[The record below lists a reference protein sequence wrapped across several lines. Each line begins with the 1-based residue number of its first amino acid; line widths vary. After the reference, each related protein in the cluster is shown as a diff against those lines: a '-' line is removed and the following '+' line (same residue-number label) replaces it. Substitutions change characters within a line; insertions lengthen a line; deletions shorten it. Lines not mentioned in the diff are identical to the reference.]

1 MDTEFE
7 YCSTTRRT
15 KSATQL
21 PAPNENRSA
30 EECCRG
36 LCKKWCPAIVLMWK
50 PVPSCDINNSRIAHY
65 RAGHMQMSLSWHFKV
80 EYRGLQAA
88 NHPAAS
94 VNQNVTLNILCENC
108 RQKLLC
114 FPQKLKHSNRMVD
127 WWIPTKAFT
136 VRNGVGLLMMRDTS
150 CSQMEQI
157 TFTWKL
163 ESDIPTSVHCPKW
176 RSNPKLVGKRQG

>member
-36 LCKKWCPAIVLMWK
+36 FCKKWRPAIVLMWK
-50 PVPSCDINNSRIAHY
+50 PVHPHKLHITGQD
-65 RAGHMQMSLSWHFKV
+65 MQMSLSWHFKV

-94 VNQNVTLNILCENC
+94 ANQNVTMNVLCDNC

-176 RSNPKLVGKRQG
+176 RSNRKLVGRRQG